1 LPNAEIYIELM
12 LVGYGLSL
20 PILSAIFQVDLGLA
34 GTRMSPFWILLEL
47 RVMDVVVTLEL
58 QDVQSPS
65 QNVSTNRATP
75 GFLQARCPS
84 CHPTNSVS
92 NMVSFLFNAITAVMC

>member
-1 LPNAEIYIELM
+1 M

-75 GFLQARCPS
+75 GFFTGQMPFLSPNQQC
-84 CHPTNSVS
+84 VKYG
-92 NMVSFLFNAITAVMC
+92 VFSF